1 MNSIEFEDYISENEE
16 EIDIMNV
23 DDVRTSLETSRD
35 DMASDAATLQIS
47 STENYFTHYKM
58 DHPKR
63 GIAIIFNQIFPD
75 LDVVTRTTG
84 TNVCCSELINTLH
97 GPGFDIWN
105 CQNFMYANL
114 IEAVKRVAKLDH
126 FENDC
131 LIVIMLSYGFS
142 DYVSA
147 SDIYYK
153 TDVLFN
159 RFSIQK
165 CPTLAG
171 KP

>member
-58 DHPKR
+58 DLKR
-63 GIAIIFNQIFPD
+63 GIAIIFNQNFRD
-75 LDVVTRTTG
+75 LYVVTSTTG
-84 TNVCCSELINTLH
+84 TNVCCSNLINTLH
-97 GPGFDIWN
+97 GLGFDIWN
-105 CQNFMYANL
+105 CQNFMYANVIETL
-114 IEAVKRVAKLDH
+114 IRVAKLDH

-131 LIVIMLSYGFS
+131 LIVIMLSYG
-142 DYVSA
+142 
-147 SDIYYK
+147 
-153 TDVLFN
+153 N
-159 RFSIQK
+159 SIK
-165 CPTLAG
+165 
-171 KP
+171 